1 MRFSAK
7 MKAVPATVICLLLAA
22 AASSTA
28 EEPEKPITDQ
38 DRRHWS
44 FLPPVRPA
52 LPAVKDAAAVRNPI
66 DRFILARLEEN
77 NLSFA
82 PEADRRTLLRRL
94 SFDLTGLPPTP
105 QEIDDFLNDRAPDA
119 WQHVVSR
126 LLASSAYGERWAQ
139 HWLDVARFAESDGF
153 EFDHE
158 RKEAWRYR
166 DWVIEALNRDL
177 PYDQFVQWQL
187 AGDERVP
194 DTEEARIA
202 TGFLVA
208 GPDMIDINLA
218 TERRHEFLNKM
229 TQAVGEV
236 FLGLT
241 LGCAQCHAHKTDP
254 VSIEDFYRFRAIF
267 ANTVVNPK
275 KSKQL
280 AHFIAEP
287 NADPPDSFVMQ
298 RGDFRRP
305 GTPVDPAL
313 LRIANPGGQQI
324 APAPPGAI
332 SSQRRAALA
341 TWLTRAEHPLTSR
354 VIVNRLWQHHFGRA
368 LVPTPNDF
376 GHTGKPPSHPEL
388 LDWLACELPRRK
400 WSLKAMHRLMV
411 TSRTYRQAS
420 RGSGEAWSTTL
431 ERDPENLQ
439 LSRMSRR
446 RLEGEAIRDSFL
458 AAAGLLNRKAGG
470 PSVRPPLPRE
480 VTSTLLKNQWK
491 VSEDPADHNRRS
503 IYIFVRRNLRYPI
516 FDVFDRPDTNA
527 SCPRRN
533 ESTTPTQSL
542 TLLNSAF
549 TLKIATTLADRVASA
564 GSTRSQIELLY
575 LHLFGRPP
583 TARELQIAAPLLDA
597 GSFSDL
603 CLALLNTNEALYV
616 D

>member
-1 MRFSAK
+1 MEERIALPMWRARSCMRFSAK

-44 FLPPVRPA
+44 FRPPVRPA

-166 DWVIEALNRDL
+166 DWVIEALNSDL

-324 APAPPGAI
+324 APAPPGA
-332 SSQRRAALA
+332 AAGY
-341 TWLTRAEHPLTSR
+341 RPRQCHGRPR
-354 VIVNRLWQHHFGRA
+354 QGRA
-368 LVPTPNDF
+368 GSARRTPRF
-376 GHTGKPPSHPEL
+376 P
-388 LDWLACELPRRK
+388 
-400 WSLKAMHRLMV
+400 
-411 TSRTYRQAS
+411 
-420 RGSGEAWSTTL
+420 
-431 ERDPENLQ
+431 
-439 LSRMSRR
+439 
-446 RLEGEAIRDSFL
+446 
-458 AAAGLLNRKAGG
+458 
-470 PSVRPPLPRE
+470 
-480 VTSTLLKNQWK
+480 
-491 VSEDPADHNRRS
+491 
-503 IYIFVRRNLRYPI
+503 
-516 FDVFDRPDTNA
+516 
-527 SCPRRN
+527 
-533 ESTTPTQSL
+533 
-542 TLLNSAF
+542 
-549 TLKIATTLADRVASA
+549 
-564 GSTRSQIELLY
+564 
-575 LHLFGRPP
+575 
-583 TARELQIAAPLLDA
+583 
-597 GSFSDL
+597 
-603 CLALLNTNEALYV
+603 
-616 D
+616 